1 MYKYKT
7 SILYNFIC
15 PHRHTFFTLKIII
28 FCKRTYDFEGAIK
41 INSYIIQN
49 NLHVYNI
56 HTMCNINNNASVY
69 TTIYYSK
76 CHVQK
81 VKIKQIYNKYNY

>member
-1 MYKYKT
+1 MEWNDDGELGKNNNIYKYKT
-7 SILYNFIC
+7 SISYNFIC

-49 NLHVYNI
+49 NLHVYI
-56 HTMCNINNNASVY
+56 QCVI
-69 TTIYYSK
+69 
-76 CHVQK
+76 
-81 VKIKQIYNKYNY
+81 